1 MKDKKLIINVGRQ
14 FGSGG
19 KLVAL
24 ALGKKLGIPV
34 YDQELISKA
43 AEQSGFSKELF
54 AKSDEK
60 RNLLALSSFIVDVG
74 RFGSADN
81 YVSDNQLFVI
91 QSNVIRSIADK
102 GSAIFIGRCADY
114 ILRDRPCLDV
124 FISASDEVR
133 IKRVA
138 ERMGITP
145 EQAESLMQKKDRTRE
160 TYYNYF
166 TFGNWGVASNYD
178 LCVDS
183 SVLGIDGTADM
194 IIDFCHRAKL
204 IDDLPGGVKG
214 ETQNSSRIGVG
225 DIDRR
230 TLCIIV
236 FHGEG
241 E

>member
-1 MKDKKLIINVGRQ
+1 MEDKKLIINVGRQ

-145 EQAESLMQKKDRTRE
+145 EQAESLMQKKEDRK
-160 TYYNYF
+160 
-166 TFGNWGVASNYD
+166 
-178 LCVDS
+178 
-183 SVLGIDGTADM
+183 SV
-194 IIDFCHRAKL
+194 
-204 IDDLPGGVKG
+204 V
-214 ETQNSSRIGVG
+214 
-225 DIDRR
+225 
-230 TLCIIV
+230 
-236 FHGEG
+236 
-241 E
+241 

>member
-1 MKDKKLIINVGRQ
+1 MEDKKLIINVGRQ

-91 QSNVIRSIADK
+91 QSKVIRSIADK

-214 ETQNSSRIGVG
+214 ET
-225 DIDRR
+225 
-230 TLCIIV
+230 
-236 FHGEG
+236 E
-241 E
+241 

>member
-1 MKDKKLIINVGRQ
+1 MEDKKLIINVGRQ

-204 IDDLPGGVKG
+204 IDDLPGGIKG
-214 ETQNSSRIGVG
+214 ET
-225 DIDRR
+225 
-230 TLCIIV
+230 
-236 FHGEG
+236 E
-241 E
+241 

>member
-1 MKDKKLIINVGRQ
+1 MNDNKLIINVGRQ

-19 KLVAL
+19 RLVAQS
-24 ALGKKLGIPV
+24 LGKKLGIKV
-34 YDQELISKA
+34 YDQELITKA
-43 AEQSGFSKELF
+43 AEDSGFSKDLF

-60 RNLLALSSFIVDVG
+60 RNLFALSSFIVDVG

-81 YVSDNQLFVI
+81 YMSDNQLFVI

-102 GSAIFIGRCADY
+102 ESAIFIGRCADY

-124 FISASDEVR
+124 FITATEEVR

-138 ERMGITP
+138 SRMNITP
-145 EQAESLMQKKDRTRE
+145 EQAQAMMRKKDRTRE

-183 SVLGIDGTADM
+183 SILGIDGTADM
-194 IIDFCHRAKL
+194 IIDFCKRSGL
-204 IDDLPGGVKG
+204 ISENTEIPFK
-214 ETQNSSRIGVG
+214 
-225 DIDRR
+225 
-230 TLCIIV
+230 
-236 FHGEG
+236 
-241 E
+241 

>member
-1 MKDKKLIINVGRQ
+1 MEDKKLIINVGRQ

-133 IKRVA
+133 IKRIA

-214 ETQNSSRIGVG
+214 ET
-225 DIDRR
+225 
-230 TLCIIV
+230 
-236 FHGEG
+236 E
-241 E
+241 

>member
-1 MKDKKLIINVGRQ
+1 MEDKKLIINVGRQ

-60 RNLLALSSFIVDVG
+60 RNILALSSFIVDVG

-204 IDDLPGGVKG
+204 IDDLPRGVQG
-214 ETQNSSRIGVG
+214 ET
-225 DIDRR
+225 
-230 TLCIIV
+230 
-236 FHGEG
+236 E
-241 E
+241 

>member
-214 ETQNSSRIGVG
+214 ET
-225 DIDRR
+225 
-230 TLCIIV
+230 
-236 FHGEG
+236 E
-241 E
+241 

>member
-1 MKDKKLIINVGRQ
+1 MEDKKLTINVGRQ

-24 ALGKKLGIPV
+24 ALGRKLGIPV

-43 AEQSGFSKELF
+43 AEQSGFSRELF

-194 IIDFCHRAKL
+194 IIDFCHRAKF
-204 IDDLPGGVKG
+204 IDDLPGGVQG
-214 ETQNSSRIGVG
+214 ET
-225 DIDRR
+225 
-230 TLCIIV
+230 
-236 FHGEG
+236 E
-241 E
+241 

>member
-1 MKDKKLIINVGRQ
+1 MNDNKLIINVGRQ

-19 KLVAL
+19 RLVAQS
-24 ALGKKLGIPV
+24 LGKKLGIPV
-34 YDQELISKA
+34 YDQELITRA
-43 AEQSGFSKELF
+43 AEESGFSKDLF

-60 RNLLALSSFIVDVG
+60 RNLFALSSFIVDVG

-81 YVSDNQLFVI
+81 YMSDNQLFVI

-102 GSAIFIGRCADY
+102 ESAIFIGRCADY

-124 FISASDEVR
+124 FITATEEVR

-138 ERMGITP
+138 SRMNITP
-145 EQAESLMQKKDRTRE
+145 EQAQAMMRKKDRTRE

-183 SVLGIDGTADM
+183 SILGIDGTADM
-194 IIDFCHRAKL
+194 IIDFCKRSGL
-204 IDDLPGGVKG
+204 ISENTEIPFK
-214 ETQNSSRIGVG
+214 
-225 DIDRR
+225 
-230 TLCIIV
+230 
-236 FHGEG
+236 
-241 E
+241 